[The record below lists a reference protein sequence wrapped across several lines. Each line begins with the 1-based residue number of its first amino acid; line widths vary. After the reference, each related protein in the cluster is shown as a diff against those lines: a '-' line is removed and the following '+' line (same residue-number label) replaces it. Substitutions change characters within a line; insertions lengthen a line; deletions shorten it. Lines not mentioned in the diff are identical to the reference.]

1 MKTNRL
7 VPTSVMSVTNYIY
20 LFTGIFSVILHLA
33 VSDLILLGTTIAPE
47 LWSINSRTWT
57 FGNSGCVAYQGLN
70 VFTSTASSYLIGTL
84 ALHTLVTTRL
94 EDRVALKRSRRDRN
108 EDEEMKTSQ
117 HSLVANSDSSTPP
130 RTMNLDY
137 RLSDTRVPVTLPT
150 VFVWILAASL
160 SIPEFVLSSI
170 IRQGKT
176 FLCTLDS
183 SHSLNVHAM
192 LLVFNLLLPMFIM
205 STMSVLILVK
215 LNSKKIPHAI
225 NASESSAA
233 LKLALWFVVIY
244 FLLCAPRS
252 VMNAYHV
259 YSLKESSSMEVNNLF
274 NNDRTILLRLSFS
287 STYLLA
293 TLVRPFLCII
303 ILPQL
308 RKIFSVKSNN
318 VNSCWV

>member
-1 MKTNRL
+1 MT
-7 VPTSVMSVTNYIY
+7 Y

-47 LWSINSRTWT
+47 LWSINARTWT

-70 VFTSTASSYLIGTL
+70 IFTSTASSYLIGTVT
-84 ALHTLVTTRL
+84 LHTLVTIRL

-130 RTMNLDY
+130 RTMNVDY
-137 RLSDTRVPVTLPT
+137 RLSDTKVPVTLPT
-150 VFVWILAASL
+150 VFVWILATSL

-170 IRQGKT
+170 LRQGKT
-176 FLCTLDS
+176 LLCTIDS

-192 LLVFNLLLPMFIM
+192 LLVFNLFLPIFIM
-205 STMSVLILVK
+205 STMSVLIFVK
-215 LNSKKIPHAI
+215 LNSRKIPHAI
-225 NASESSAA
+225 NASESLAA
-233 LKLALWFVVIY
+233 LKLALWFVAIY
-244 FLLCAPRS
+244 FLFCAPRS
-252 VMNAYHV
+252 VMNAYHI
-259 YSLKESSSMEVNNLF
+259 YSLKGSSSMEVNNLF
-274 NNDRTILLRLSFS
+274 KNDISTLLKLAFS
-287 STYLLA
+287 SAYLLA

-308 RKIFSVKSNN
+308 RKVFSITSNN
-318 VNSCWV
+318 HNSCLV